1 MKKSIKKNKKTYE
14 IDIDID
20 LNNLN
25 ELSVLEIKKMRLN
38 ELSKDFIQDYIG
50 LDVGDLEAKKKEFV
64 KLLNEVRKIEGK
76 SEKLYQ
82 NKRS

>member
-1 MKKSIKKNKKTYE
+1 MKKSVKKNNKTYE

-20 LNNLN
+20 LDNLN
-25 ELSVLEIKKMRLN
+25 ELSVLEIKKMRLE

-50 LDVGDLEAKKKEFV
+50 LDIGNIEAKKKEFV

-76 SEKLYQ
+76 SEKVY
-82 NKRS
+82 KK